1 MEISYAIVMGNR
13 LMKELSSGK
22 FSMLLKG
29 ELIKRDDKFEGGG
42 MNMKKNT
49 VSAIMFLL
57 ILCLLAACGSDDA
70 AETAAGEESGSKS
83 GGVLERMEESKEL
96 NVAFEGTYPPFNFI
110 DENDEFQGFDV
121 DISNE
126 IAERLGVEANFI
138 ATKWDGLIGGL
149 KADKFDIIIS
159 QMTVTEERKKS
170 VDFTDP
176 YVISGSV
183 LITREETNDITKLED
198 IKGKNVGVGG
208 GTTFEEVANSVDGAE
223 VKLYKAVGDYIQDLT
238 NKRLDVIINDQLL
251 ISYNIKEQNLP
262 IKISSDILNKDEIGM
277 AVNKGN
283 EDFIEQVN
291 KALSEMKEDGTYTE
305 IYKKW
310 FGTEPLE
317 S

>member
-1 MEISYAIVMGNR
+1 VGNF
-13 LMKELSSGK
+13 LCLKKELT
-22 FSMLLKG
+22 
-29 ELIKRDDKFEGGG
+29 KRDDNFKNGG
-42 MNMKKNT
+42 MKMKKNA
-49 VSAIMFLL
+49 VSAIFFIL

-70 AETAAGEESGSKS
+70 AETTATADDSKS

-208 GTTFEEVANSVDGAE
+208 GTTFEEVANTVDGAE

-262 IKISSDILNKDEIGM
+262 IKISSEILNKDEIGM

-291 KALSEMKEDGTYTE
+291 KALSEMKDDGTYTE

>member
-1 MEISYAIVMGNR
+1 
-13 LMKELSSGK
+13 
-22 FSMLLKG
+22 
-29 ELIKRDDKFEGGG
+29 
-42 MNMKKNT
+42 MKKT
-49 VSAIMFLL
+49 ALSAIILL
-57 ILCLLAACGSDDA
+57 FIFGLLAACGSEDA
-70 AETAAGEESGSKS
+70 TETATVDAKEENT

-110 DENDEFQGFDV
+110 DDNDEFQGFDV

-126 IAERLGVEANFI
+126 IAERMGVKANFI

-149 KADKFDIIIS
+149 KADKFDIIIG

-251 ISYNIKEQNLP
+251 ISYNIKEQSLP

-291 KALSEMKEDGTYTE
+291 AALSEMKEDGTYDE